1 MSSNPGDMGNLL
13 AQAQR
18 MQRALDDARAE
29 LRALVVEGTAG
40 GDGARAEVTGE
51 GLLLRLR
58 FSDAAVRTGDRK
70 LLEELAAG
78 AVRDAQEKAHRR
90 ATDRLAQ
97 VTGGLQLPGFL

>member
-1 MSSNPGDMGNLL
+1 MSGSPGDMGNLL

-40 GDGARAEVTGE
+40 GRAARAFVTGE
-51 GLLLRLR
+51 GLLLRIELTD
-58 FSDAAVRTGDRK
+58 DAARSGDRK
-70 LLEELAAG
+70 LLEELVSG
-78 AVRDAQEKAHRR
+78 AVRDAQERAHRR
-90 ATDRLAQ
+90 AQERLAE